1 MKFDHKSFLSSLSS
15 LPGVYQ
21 MFDADGNVLYVGK
34 AKNLHKRVASYF
46 TRKVVESKTL
56 ALLEQLHHITVTL
69 TRNENEALL
78 LESNLIKELRPRY
91 NILLRDDKSYPY
103 LYLSA
108 HEDFPRLDFH
118 RGAKKMPGRYFGP
131 YPSAAAVRETLT
143 LLQKLFKL
151 RQCSDSFFA
160 NRSRPCLQYH
170 IKRCTAPC
178 VGYIDAKSYLNNV
191 KHAVL
196 FLEGKNS
203 EIIEDLAKKMEASST
218 NLEYEVAARYR
229 DQIISLRRI
238 QEQQYVN
245 SHGGNTDVIAIAS
258 AINVI
263 CIQVLSIR
271 NGRLIGSKSY
281 FPNTPKGVDESEVL
295 SAFLPQYYL
304 NPIRGEVLPER
315 VLLNIKLPDKEWIEA
330 ALSEKLQKKISFS
343 DVVRGKNRQWLKMA
357 ITNAEHT
364 LQSQLAGKASYYRR
378 MEALQQAFHLA
389 NMPQRLECFDVSHT
403 HGEATV
409 ASCVVFNVE
418 GPLKKDYRRFNIEGI
433 KKGDDYAALHQA
445 LTRRYTR
452 LKSGEGELPDI
463 LFIDGGKGQL
473 HQAEIVLEEL
483 QISGVSLVA
492 IAKGPERKAGLETLF
507 ISGGKI
513 PLHLKPDSLA
523 MHLVQ
528 QIRDEAHRFAIT
540 WHRQKRGKLANRSLL
555 EDIPGIGAKRRRLL
569 LHQFGGLHEL
579 QRASI
584 EDIAKLRG
592 INIDLAQ
599 RIYDV
604 LHG

>member
-1 MKFDHKSFLSSLSS
+1 MKFDHKSFLSSLPS

-34 AKNLHKRVASYF
+34 AKNLHKRVTSYF
-46 TRKVVESKTL
+46 TRKIVESKTL
-56 ALLEQLHHITVTL
+56 ALLEQLDHITVTL

-78 LESNLIKELRPRY
+78 LESNLIKEFRPRY

-203 EIIEDLAKKMEASST
+203 EIIEDLAKKMEASSA

-238 QEQQYVN
+238 QERQYVN
-245 SHGGNTDVIAIAS
+245 SHAGNTDVIAIAS
-258 AINVI
+258 AINVV

-281 FPNTPKGVDESEVL
+281 FPNIPKGVDEPEVL

-330 ALSEKLQKKISFS
+330 ALSEKLQKKISFA
-343 DVVRGKNRQWLKMA
+343 DVVRGKNRQWLQMA

-483 QISGVSLVA
+483 QISGVILVA

-507 ISGGKI
+507 ISGGEM

-584 EDIAKLRG
+584 EDIAKVRG